1 MGAPTRALQ
10 YFFVFQWERCKTIKI
25 FHPSSNNEPPL
36 IQNTPYAHS
45 FTESSNFGEVG
56 SARWRAKGYK
66 CS

>member
-1 MGAPTRALQ
+1 MGAPTTALQ
-10 YFFVFQWERCKTIKI
+10 YFFVFQWQRCKTIKV

-36 IQNTPYAHS
+36 IRNTPYAHF
-45 FTESSNFGEVG
+45 FTEYSNFGEVG